1 VTKSPSDAE
10 EEVDG
15 DLALCEKVDLRGTLG
30 FYVEGRV
37 APRRADGARPHLPL
51 MDPRSPGTR
60 IARRGR
66 SAASQAA
73 RTEARQRAAT
83 GLGRMVQEIGM
94 VLPGGGMRSDQRSI
108 QSRARIAQLKTPPV
122 DRMAFEASVL
132 PHLDAAYNLARWL
145 LRNEDDAKD
154 VVQDAYLKAFRFY
167 DGFRG
172 GNSRSWL
179 LTIVRNACY
188 TWLRQARP
196 DEVTVPFDE
205 DVHGR
210 DSGGGPEADVLRSAN
225 AQSLQDALERLP
237 IGLREAI
244 VLRELEGLSYA
255 EIAAVADIPIG
266 TVMSR
271 LSRSRKRL
279 REFLS
284 ACAGQEISS

>member
-1 VTKSPSDAE
+1 VTKNPSDAE
-10 EEVDG
+10 EELDG
-15 DLALCEKVDLRGTLG
+15 DLAPREKVDPRGTLS
-30 FYVEGRV
+30 FYVEGSV
-37 APRRADGARPHLPL
+37 EPRRADRARSPLPL
-51 MDPRSPGTR
+51 MDPRSPDTR

-66 SAASQAA
+66 SAASLAA
-73 RTEARQRAAT
+73 RTEVRQRAAT
-83 GLGRMVQEIGM
+83 GRARMAHEIGL
-94 VLPGGGMRSDQRSI
+94 VFPGGGMQSDQRSI
-108 QSRARIAQLKTPPV
+108 QSSAKITQLTPPV
-122 DRMAFEASVL
+122 ARTAFEASVL

-145 LRNEDDAKD
+145 LRNEDDAED
-154 VVQDAYLKAFRFY
+154 VVQDSYIKAFRFY

-196 DEVTVPFDE
+196 EDVTVPFDE

-225 AQSLQDALERLP
+225 AQSLKDALERLP

-284 ACAGQEISS
+284 ARAGQEISS